1 MEVVV
6 NVDLDIRPVVV
17 RVEGGQI
24 LQPER
29 VHTVGRDVYRLVLYK
44 TLLENGLLGQDHILT
59 SQSIQDP
66 RILHALAYQLV

>member
-6 NVDLDIRPVVV
+6 DVDLDVCLVVV

-29 VHTVGRDVYRLVLYK
+29 VCTVGRDVCRLVLHK
-44 TLLENGLLGQDHILT
+44 TLLEDSPLN
-59 SQSIQDP
+59 
-66 RILHALAYQLV
+66 